1 MRTYW
6 NTNDI
11 LRPIEEW
18 QPNCWIQ
25 VTCPTEE
32 DQQELVEHFKVPD
45 YFFQDISDTDER
57 ARYEYEGNKIAD
69 TLYDS
74 PVGYHS

>member
-45 YFFQDISDTDER
+45 YFLSLIH
-57 ARYEYEGNKIAD
+57 I
-69 TLYDS
+69 
-74 PVGYHS
+74 